1 MNQMDNK
8 ILKTDEFNFELS
20 EDRIPKYPLEKRDQ
34 SKLLVYDQNG
44 LSDRRF
50 SDIVDLLNAGDRLV
64 VNNTKVIKARLYFK
78 KPSGK
83 IFEVFCLEPSN
94 GRDPAIALS
103 SKSFSEWNCLVKGS
117 KKWGDDDLDLV
128 VERDSKESIHVKAH
142 KVGRT
147 IDGLCIRFSWNNDD
161 YCFADILSFAGAIPI
176 PPYLNRQADESDEH
190 RYQTVYAAFQ
200 GSVAAPTAGLHFTPE
215 IMSTLR
221 EKGVNITELTLH
233 VGAGTF
239 RPVKDEFITSHEMH
253 EELISVPLNAISE
266 LIQTKGRIIPVG
278 TTSMR
283 TLESLYSMAYAL
295 YSGTEDWKNVGQ
307 WDYERSKE
315 PIERSKL
322 LEILKSEL
330 LNTGENQLQGKTGI
344 MIVPGYNFK
353 MCDALITNFHQPK
366 STLIMLVAA
375 FVGEEWKSIY
385 NHALKNDY
393 RFLSYGDSSF
403 LVGK

>member
-1 MNQMDNK
+1 
-8 ILKTDEFNFELS
+8 
-20 EDRIPKYPLEKRDQ
+20 
-34 SKLLVYDQNG
+34 
-44 LSDRRF
+44 
-50 SDIVDLLNAGDRLV
+50 
-64 VNNTKVIKARLYFK
+64 
-78 KPSGK
+78 
-83 IFEVFCLEPSN
+83 
-94 GRDPAIALS
+94 
-103 SKSFSEWNCLVKGS
+103 
-117 KKWGDDDLDLV
+117 
-128 VERDSKESIHVKAH
+128 
-142 KVGRT
+142 
-147 IDGLCIRFSWNNDD
+147 
-161 YCFADILSFAGAIPI
+161 
-176 PPYLNRQADESDEH
+176 
-190 RYQTVYAAFQ
+190 
-200 GSVAAPTAGLHFTPE
+200 LHFTPG